1 MDAALQQETER
12 LVRSWMRHDEAML
25 RDYLVAEVEDPR
37 LNAQSIL
44 TRHFLAFSLL
54 AEKYQPLAEAELAF
68 GAAMNWLLATAKQA
82 GHPDALAGIAHAL
95 ARDADNAEGFGLPP
109 FVRTLFR
116 SLPQSCV
123 GLRVPNYLEEFLRA
137 TRFIESQPVPP
148 ATVLDTFQRLW
159 QQALAAEPVTPAKVL
174 EPACGSANDYR
185 FLERFGF
192 ARLIDY
198 AGFDLCEKNVTNA
211 RRQFPQ
217 ARFAAGNVFAV
228 AASAGAYDFAF
239 VHDLFEH
246 LSPVGIEAA
255 VDELCRVTRR
265 ALCLHFFNMDE
276 TAEDVIRPVEEY
288 HWNTLSVERMRERF
302 ARHGF
307 QAQVLHIGSFLRW
320 RVGAAST
327 HNPHAYTF
335 VLGRP

>member
-1 MDAALQQETER
+1 MDAALQQETEK

-25 RDYLVAEVEDPR
+25 RDYLVADVEDPR
-37 LNAQSIL
+37 LNPQSIL
-44 TRHFLAFSLL
+44 TRHFLAFSLF

-82 GHPDALAGIAHAL
+82 AQADALASIAHAL
-95 ARDADNAEGFGLPP
+95 ARDADNAEGFDLPP

-116 SLPQSCV
+116 SLPQNCA
-123 GLRVPNYLEEFLRA
+123 GLTVPNYLEEFLRE
-137 TRFIESQPVPP
+137 TRFAEGQPVPP

-159 QQALAAEPVTPAKVL
+159 QQALATEPTTTAKVL

-192 ARLIDY
+192 ARVIAY

-217 ARFAAGNVFAV
+217 ARFAAGNLFAV
-228 AASAGAYDFAF
+228 EAPDGAYDFAF

-246 LSPVGIEAA
+246 LSLAGIEAA

-276 TAEDVIRPVEEY
+276 TAEDVIRPVEDY
-288 HWNTLSVERMRERF
+288 HWNTLSVEQMRERF